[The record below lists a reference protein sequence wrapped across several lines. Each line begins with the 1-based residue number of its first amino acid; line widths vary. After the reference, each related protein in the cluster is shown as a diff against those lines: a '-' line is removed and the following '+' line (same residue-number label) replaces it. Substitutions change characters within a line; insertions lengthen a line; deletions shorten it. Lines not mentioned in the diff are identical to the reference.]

1 MATIPKKS
9 SKDFQDK
16 LDLYHQNLR
25 NIFDNLIHDISL
37 PNVQTGNHELKT
49 YLCEQFCKVFFNEKN
64 ILSGDIDS
72 ELRLVYKIW
81 KFMMDIDTTSYE
93 AFKSSC
99 MFHHVDQ
106 DELIKVIP
114 ELERHDLTTFE
125 DMDIQFHLPLHFMS
139 YHIFKQF
146 FLELRDKISSA
157 DLEFKKVLI
166 IIYGLEPL
174 DQEELS

>member
-1 MATIPKKS
+1 MPNGTQVPKKS

-99 MFHHVDQ
+99 MFHHVKQDQ
-106 DELIKVIP
+106 LIKVIP
-114 ELERHDLTTFE
+114 ELERHDL
-125 DMDIQFHLPLHFMS
+125 QRHLKIWIYNFTYLFILCLITYS
-139 YHIFKQF
+139 NNS
-146 FLELRDKISSA
+146 FLN
-157 DLEFKKVLI
+157 LETR
-166 IIYGLEPL
+166 
-174 DQEELS
+174 